1 MYETYNYFINFI
13 KKKQDLKNLE
23 ENYKK
28 ILVCFAPVIPHF
40 SSECLSDLNANE
52 EIKWPNYDKS
62 ILDTAEV
69 KFVIQVNGKKRAIL
83 NVKKDIS
90 ENDLLKLAKE
100 NKSVDKYLNNVEI
113 NKVIFVQNRLLNILT
128 NE

>member
-1 MYETYNYFINFI
+1 MET
-13 KKKQDLKNLE
+13 E
-23 ENYKK
+23 
-28 ILVCFAPVIPHF
+28 
-40 SSECLSDLNANE
+40 
-52 EIKWPNYDKS
+52 
-62 ILDTAEV
+62 EV

-83 NVKKDIS
+83 NVKKNIS
-90 ENDLLKLAKE
+90 ENDLLKLAKD